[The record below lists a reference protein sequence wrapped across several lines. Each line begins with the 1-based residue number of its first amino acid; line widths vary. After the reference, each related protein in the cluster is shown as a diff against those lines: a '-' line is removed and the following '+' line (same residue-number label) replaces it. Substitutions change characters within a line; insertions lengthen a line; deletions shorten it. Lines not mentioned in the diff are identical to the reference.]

1 MHLGR
6 RNKGADGPFGWRHP
20 SGMRP
25 STLAERREFYE
36 RELEL
41 RDVERW
47 LAGHPNPVFALI
59 LGRHTGVVLPEYA
72 RQRDTTV
79 VVDEHTDLA
88 DLRDYVLQ
96 YLPEGVYYDRN
107 LYRRRPACER
117 WRKGYVDAWG
127 CRDMLGQEL
136 AFDVDPENVVCPVH
150 GDLQRKMREGQA
162 LGFCELEMEGAR
174 RSALALW
181 DELEDRWSDVRATY
195 SGRGFHLHVMDR
207 EAYSLKRRERTAIA
221 RDLKRRGYPID
232 IWVTAG
238 EMRLIRLPHT
248 LNGMVSRVCVP
259 LTRGGLRG
267 FSADARA
274 CVPRFLR

>member
-1 MHLGR
+1 MGR
-6 RNKGADGPFGWRHP
+6 LKGRSGGPFAWRHP

-25 STLAERREFYE
+25 STLAERKGFYQQ
-36 RELEL
+36 ELDL
-41 RDVERW
+41 GGVERW
-47 LAGHPNPVFALI
+47 LDGHPQTVFALI
-59 LGRHTGVVLPEYA
+59 LGRHTGIVLPEYA
-72 RQRDTTV
+72 RLRDTTV
-79 VVDEHTDLA
+79 VVDEHTDLE
-88 DLRDYVLQ
+88 DLRAYILQ
-96 YLPEGVYYDRN
+96 YMPEGVYYDRN
-107 LYRRRPACER
+107 IYRRRPACNR

-162 LGFCELEMEGAR
+162 LGFCELEMEEAR
-174 RSALALW
+174 RLTLELW
-181 DELEDRWSDVRATY
+181 DALEGRWSDVRATY

-221 RDLKRRGYPID
+221 RDFKRRGFPID

-238 EMRLIRLPHT
+238 EMRLIRLPHS

-259 LTRGGLRG
+259 LTREGLRG

-274 CVPRFLR
+274 CVPRFLRD